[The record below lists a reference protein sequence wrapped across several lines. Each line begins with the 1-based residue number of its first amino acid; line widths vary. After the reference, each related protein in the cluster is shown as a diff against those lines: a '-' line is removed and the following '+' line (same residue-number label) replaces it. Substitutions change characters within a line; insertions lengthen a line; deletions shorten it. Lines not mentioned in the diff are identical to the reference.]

1 LSQYH
6 DIVGLA
12 LRTGPDL
19 YPSVTLARE
28 SLGWIEAQSFVVLGF
43 DGFTTDGE
51 WLIPSLEHIAD
62 FSRLLDNRTDWDA
75 CVRESIE
82 ESRRVLGRWAG
93 KIQFVD
99 AVIASQGEDFSPN

>member
-1 LSQYH
+1 MSDRSKWSAARAAYQRHLD
-6 DIVGLA
+6 DIAGLA

-28 SLGWIEAQSFVVLGF
+28 SLGWIEAQSFAVLGF

-75 CVRESIE
+75 CVRKSIE
-82 ESRRVLGRWAG
+82 ESRRVVRLPSR
-93 KIQFVD
+93 
-99 AVIASQGEDFSPN
+99 S